1 VRASVTYYR
10 LPPLDLHSA
19 AANGGIRLI
28 KCTLSHM
35 KLIKSFPNGVLP
47 QYATPSRG
55 SGLVVKLLVDQ
66 GTDVDADRLPRCY
79 SDHTRGNRIRDS
91 VRQFS
96 DRKYKSHWDNLFLS
110 VGNWFRAMGED
121 LATKRFEE
129 DWARLTRDLG
139 CLKIALGLWND
150 IRWLSCRRL
159 WIRFEISPLLASS
172 TPTARSTSW
181 SRTSPFPDTASFLPT

>member
-10 LPPLDLHSA
+10 LYVPSHFLFYLSLVTKAIRSRPPLDLHSA

-66 GTDVDADRLPRCY
+66 GTDVDADR
-79 SDHTRGNRIRDS
+79 
-91 VRQFS
+91 
-96 DRKYKSHWDNLFLS
+96 
-110 VGNWFRAMGED
+110 
-121 LATKRFEE
+121 
-129 DWARLTRDLG
+129 
-139 CLKIALGLWND
+139 
-150 IRWLSCRRL
+150 
-159 WIRFEISPLLASS
+159 
-172 TPTARSTSW
+172 
-181 SRTSPFPDTASFLPT
+181 